1 MTETYNVY
9 RDGKLI
15 KEGLTEKTFKD
26 SGLTANT
33 KYSYQI
39 SAVIGEVES
48 ELSAK
53 LDVTTAAIAV
63 TGVSLNKTTAS
74 VEIGKTET
82 LTATVAPEN
91 ATNKS
96 VSWSSGDT
104 KVATVSAGKVT
115 AVAAGESVITVK
127 TADGSKTATCT
138 VTVTEPEAPEEE

>member
-39 SAVIGEVES
+39 SAIIGEVES

-53 LDVTTAAIAV
+53 LDVTTASIAV

-74 VEIGKTET
+74 VEVGKTET
-82 LTATVAPEN
+82 LTATVAPAN

-127 TADGSKTATCT
+127 AADGSKTATCT
-138 VTVTEPEAPEEE
+138 VTVLSLIHI